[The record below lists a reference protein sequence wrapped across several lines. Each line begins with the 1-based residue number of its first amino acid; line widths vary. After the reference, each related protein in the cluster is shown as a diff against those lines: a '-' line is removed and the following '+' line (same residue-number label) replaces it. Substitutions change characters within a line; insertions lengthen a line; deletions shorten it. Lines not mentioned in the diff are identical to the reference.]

1 MRLPKFKLKGKGTS
15 HLKFRKHKKT
25 MQHIEKEAV
34 TLLKEEL
41 KPKEKAKKTEGE
53 KTEGEKTEG
62 EKTEGEKP
70 EIMEVDDEEAKNV
83 KRGKNLVDLTEAEKQ
98 EKLAKKME
106 RKKERREGNKW
117 KKYTGMGYNTN
128 RNGPRAI

>member
-1 MRLPKFKLKGKGTS
+1 MRLPKYKLKGKGTS

-41 KPKEKAKKTEGE
+41 KPKEKAKKTEA
-53 KTEGEKTEG
+53 K
-62 EKTEGEKP
+62 KTEGEKP

>member
-41 KPKEKAKKTEGE
+41 KPKEKAK
-53 KTEGEKTEG
+53 KTEG

>member
-53 KTEGEKTEG
+53 KTEGEK
-62 EKTEGEKP
+62 P

-98 EKLAKKME
+98 EKLVKKME

>member
-1 MRLPKFKLKGKGTS
+1 MSEEGKDMRLPKFKLKGKGTS

-25 MQHIEKEAV
+25 MQHIDKEAV

-41 KPKEKAKKTEGE
+41 KPKEKAKKTEA
-53 KTEGEKTEG
+53 K
-62 EKTEGEKP
+62 KTEGEKP

-106 RKKERREGNKW
+106 RKKERREGNK
-117 KKYTGMGYNTN
+117 
-128 RNGPRAI
+128 

>member
-25 MQHIEKEAV
+25 MQHIDKEAV

-41 KPKEKAKKTEGE
+41 KPKEKAKKTEA
-53 KTEGEKTEG
+53 K
-62 EKTEGEKP
+62 KTEGEKP

>member
-1 MRLPKFKLKGKGTS
+1 MRLPKYKLKGKGTS

-41 KPKEKAKKTEGE
+41 KPKEKAK
-53 KTEGEKTEG
+53 KTEG

>member
-41 KPKEKAKKTEGE
+41 KPKEKAKKTEA
-53 KTEGEKTEG
+53 K
-62 EKTEGEKP
+62 KTEGEKP